1 MPQLRPGWEISL
13 ATAALLALASL
24 GFCLVRRSWARSASA
39 FAREFVV
46 VMLLLALWQRIGGY
60 VHNRVAGA
68 QQHGTRVYELERS
81 WGIPDELSLQQA
93 LLPYPDLVRA
103 VNTYY
108 AYAHLNGM
116 AIFLIWLWWR
126 HRSSFPQVRNV
137 VVLSTLACLLTQ
149 SIPVAPPR
157 LLPELGFVDT
167 ALQYGQS
174 VYGPYGSGIA
184 NQLAAM
190 PSVHVGWAAVVGW
203 YVWRNGAARWRVIG
217 PAHAALTAYCVVV
230 TANHWWLDGIV
241 ATAYA
246 ALAVLPARWLHR
258 GGVRL
263 SAVLRRRL
271 DRAGSARE
279 AARDRARDLVAAPSA
294 PAAGTGPQVDGVLA
308 PAREP
313 RRRPGTGTGPDGG
326 ERPVP

>member
-13 ATAALLALASL
+13 AGAALLVLVALGCA
-24 GFCLVRRSWARSASA
+24 LVRRPWARPVGA

-60 VHNRVAGA
+60 VHSRVAGA
-68 QQHGTRVYELERS
+68 QRHGTRIYELERA

-93 LLPYPDLVRA
+93 LLPYPDLVRGA
-103 VNTYY
+103 NIYY

-116 AIFLIWLWWR
+116 AIFLVWLWWR

-137 VVLSTLACLLTQ
+137 VVFSTLACLLTQ

-167 ALQYGQS
+167 ALQFGQS

-190 PSVHVGWAAVVGW
+190 PSVHVSWAAIVGW
-203 YVWRNGAARWRVIG
+203 YVWRNGAAPWRVIG
-217 PAHAALTAYCVVV
+217 PVHMALTFYCVVV
-230 TANHWWLDGIV
+230 TANHWWLDGFV
-241 ATAYA
+241 AIAYVV
-246 ALAVLPARWLHR
+246 LAVPPARWFHR
-258 GGVRL
+258 GCVRL
-263 SAVLRRRL
+263 SVAARRR
-271 DRAGSARE
+271 RGAKATGRGSGPDSCTIPPTGPVLASSGE
-279 AARDRARDLVAAPSA
+279 DVLCGEA
-294 PAAGTGPQVDGVLA
+294 PATPSVGAG
-308 PAREP
+308 
-313 RRRPGTGTGPDGG
+313 
-326 ERPVP
+326 